1 MLTAFIESSFA
12 FTAARA
18 RLADYTPRIR
28 AALASWATASIVAT
42 VSEFVTYPLD
52 LLKTRL
58 QLQNELVIKSA
69 LGRAAVPTLS
79 LTSTARRVIETEGF
93 RSLFRGCSIAI
104 VRQWINAGVSVS
116 LYPSVRALLLRGTED
131 NTTAPLWKRTAA
143 GAITGVIAQAL
154 AQPTDVVKVRLQA
167 DGRLRLSGGKPRY
180 TGVVHA
186 FREVIKTEGVR
197 GLYVAMGSSVW
208 RAGIISAVGFS
219 SYDHTKQMAVRSLG
233 DTLTAHTIAALV
245 CGVVTAVVSCPLDV
259 VKTRVINNPTLY
271 KGPNDAFLRLV
282 KNEGFLSMFKGLLPT
297 YQRQAVW
304 NGVFW
309 ICFEQLQK
317 LTGGERI

>member
-1 MLTAFIESSFA
+1 M
-12 FTAARA
+12 
-18 RLADYTPRIR
+18 R
-28 AALASWATASIVAT
+28 AALASWATASVVASL
-42 VSEFVTYPLD
+42 SEVCTYPLD

-58 QLQNELVIKSA
+58 QLQNELVSTSA
-69 LGRAAVPTLS
+69 AGRAAAPTLS

-93 RSLFRGCSIAI
+93 RALFRGCSIAI

-116 LYPSVRALLLRGTED
+116 LYPTVRALLLRGGED
-131 NTTAPLWKRTAA
+131 STTAPLWKRTAA
-143 GAITGVIAQAL
+143 GAVTGVIAQAL
-154 AQPTDVVKVRLQA
+154 AQPADVVKVRLQA
-167 DGRLRLSGGKPRY
+167 DGRLRLSGGQPRY
-180 TGVVHA
+180 AGVAHA
-186 FREVIKTEGVR
+186 FREVVRTEGVR

-219 SYDHTKQMAVRSLG
+219 SYDHTKQSAVRALG
-233 DTLTAHTIAALV
+233 DTLTAHTLAALV

-271 KGPNDAFLRLV
+271 KGPNDAFAQLI
-282 KNEGFLSMFKGLLPT
+282 KSEGFLSMFKGLLPT